1 MQVIMQESV
10 QVIAQRIMH
19 LIMQVILEQI
29 CKSLSIP
36 ICKSVIRH
44 MKVIV
49 QAYES
54 NCTSRKKIIQLG
66 IMRLNI
72 LISLKSLMKVFMEI
86 RQFREVNHYTNS

>member
-1 MQVIMQESV
+1 
-10 QVIAQRIMH
+10 
-19 LIMQVILEQI
+19 
-29 CKSLSIP
+29 
-36 ICKSVIRH
+36 
-44 MKVIV
+44 MKIIV

-86 RQFREVNHYTNS
+86 RQFREVNHYTNSYIKLCKIISHYTSCYAIHHVNNYVGYFEQHYVSQ